1 MANRIEAE
9 VTVANIYEYEREA
22 YAYGMETA
30 YIYSMVGEDGTNYV
44 WKTTS
49 ILGYEVEDPE
59 GWIIREKKG
68 KEVRYGYVPVNK
80 DDKIRIKATV
90 KGESEYKGKPQT
102 EVNRV
107 KVLERTYRA
116 ETYEERMERLE
127 KEREAKKNEQIA
139 SLRDGDIIWEMPY
152 KQYKD
157 HYSDCETVTGSFRR
171 SKGGHSYISVIVR
184 NGRLKAS
191 GVRGESFQGY
201 ELTNESGEIITYRAV
216 CEENALRRANKEF
229 PEHTWKCT
237 HVYFYQNYHKDWF

>member
-22 YAYGMETA
+22 YTYGRETA

-107 KVLERTYRA
+107 TVLERTYRA
-116 ETYEERMERLE
+116 ETYEERMERLD
-127 KEREAKKNEQIA
+127 KEREAKKKEA
-139 SLRDGDIIWEMPY
+139 AKKKAERERAKKK
-152 KQYKD
+152 KQGQMDSDESDDNSDDNVKD
-157 HYSDCETVTGSFRR
+157 SFLSDD
-171 SKGGHSYISVIVR
+171 
-184 NGRLKAS
+184 
-191 GVRGESFQGY
+191 Q
-201 ELTNESGEIITYRAV
+201 GEIY
-216 CEENALRRANKEF
+216 
-229 PEHTWKCT
+229 
-237 HVYFYQNYHKDWF
+237 